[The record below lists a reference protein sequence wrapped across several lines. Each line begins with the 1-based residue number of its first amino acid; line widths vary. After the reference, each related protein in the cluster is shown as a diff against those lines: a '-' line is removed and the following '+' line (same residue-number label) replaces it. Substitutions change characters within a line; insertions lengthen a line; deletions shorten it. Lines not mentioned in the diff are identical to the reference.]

1 MRLREKL
8 SEIKKTIFDPREG
21 HTAGGQFNKN
31 VERREFAL
39 LNYIKLFFLS
49 ALKLPQL
56 FGTEVEHFFMAGVG
70 SYIFNG
76 VVLGFTAI
84 SMFWTLR
91 KLAREKNRNIEFIFD
106 TAVALVSDVM
116 FLGLGVGAVVL
127 PGVMQAVLTYAT
139 VAFVVFMMLRSAV
152 SLFIDY
158 KLMKKAE
165 AEGKKE
171 IAAIYKEN
179 IWHHSLMV
187 IGCLAVAALF
197 IVFLTV
203 PVASWPIFVTLAV
216 LGVSYPIFCFFKGIH
231 LHRTH
236 QNEIKS
242 SSKTDEETDHQA
254 HSAALRS
261 ARTSSEIITIVVEE
275 PKTAVSDNRSWF
287 AKKWDRIIEVGM
299 KFYRHVERKKEL
311 FSKADAKER
320 WKMLYER
327 IEHKLK
333 AINSKITAL
342 ISANPKRHAKE
353 IARQEAR
360 KEFLEKMRGFCKND
374 QMTPEQII
382 HLLKLAPKRSPKAN
396 PKLPED
402 KKHCH
407 GYNSKGVF
415 RVRSR
420 NRSEPEAIR
429 KHAITLLR
437 QEKEKDFVR
446 FNLYK
451 VPASNE
457 TTSTATPA
465 A

>member
-1 MRLREKL
+1 MSLGEKFA
-8 SEIKKTIFDPREG
+8 EIKTTIFMPREG
-21 HTAGGQFNKN
+21 HTAGEQFKKN
-31 VERREFAL
+31 MERREFAL

-158 KLMKKAE
+158 KLMKKAQE
-165 AEGKKE
+165 EGKEE

-187 IGCLAVAALF
+187 VGCLAVAALF

-216 LGVSYPIFCFFKGIH
+216 LGVAYPIFCFLKGIH

-242 SSKTDEETDHQA
+242 ASQTDEPTDHKA
-254 HSAALRS
+254 HADALKN
-261 ARTSSEIITIVVEE
+261 ARTNSEKLIIAVTE
-275 PKTAVSDNRSWF
+275 PKVLVPDTRSWF
-287 AKKWDRIIEVGM
+287 AKKWDRIMEVGM

-311 FSKADAKER
+311 FSKADAKGR
-320 WKMLYER
+320 WDNLYTR
-327 IEHKLK
+327 IELKLK
-333 AINSKITAL
+333 AVNDKIASLTLEA
-342 ISANPKRHAKE
+342 PKSKE
-353 IARQEAR
+353 IKRQEAR

-374 QMTPEQII
+374 EMTPDGII
-382 HLLKLAPKRSPKAN
+382 RLLKLAPKASPKV
-396 PKLPED
+396 PED
-402 KKHCH
+402 KEACF
-407 GYNSKGVF
+407 GYNSRGVF
-415 RVRSR
+415 RARSR
-420 NRSEPEAIR
+420 NRSELEALR

-437 QEKEKDFVR
+437 QEREKDFVR

-451 VPASNE
+451 EQP
-457 TTSTATPA
+457 TSTAAPA